1 MIPSRLPPS
10 TKRPV
15 FTRARALFLGAA
27 LFPVLAGAA
36 GTQPADLIGIYVKAL
51 DANPQ
56 YQAAVAGFR
65 EAAEAKPQAL
75 AKLLPQVGAGATAG
89 EFEQAVSG
97 NFFRGVFDNT
107 GAVGAAAAS
116 GDGINVN
123 HRDQFYS
130 LGYQV
135 GLTQVLFNWGLFKT
149 YDQSELKVGQAGVK
163 VYEAL
168 DGLRLQIAQAYFDVL
183 SAQDGVRFAT
193 AETDAVKQ
201 LLDQANNKLANG
213 IVTDVEAKQAQAEYD
228 LSEAELIDAQNTLA
242 VDLTQLQFLTG
253 GQSYS
258 KLKTLGPNF
267 QPAPPDPNKLDVWL
281 ERAQSQ
287 NLALQDKH
295 YGTEIAQK
303 EIEKQK
309 AARLPTLD
317 AGAKRSYAY
326 ADGGISNGIAA
337 GNNHGLD
344 ESIFLNLKV
353 PIYTGGAISSAVRGA
368 EAGLEVA
375 QYEEAAA
382 RNDAKHGTQ
391 VAFLN
396 ATAGLSHIS
405 ALNQAVQSAAAA
417 EDAAHVGYNV
427 GTKTYSDVLLAV
439 RTRYKAERD
448 YAQSRYGYVVNFL
461 KLKQS
466 AGALSHAD
474 LLTINRWLQQ

>member
-10 TKRPV
+10 NKRLL
-15 FTRARALFLGAA
+15 FNRARAVFLAA
-27 LFPVLAGAA
+27 TLVPVLAAAA
-36 GTQPADLIGIYVKAL
+36 GPGEPADLLSVYVKAL
-51 DANPQ
+51 DANPG
-56 YQAAVAGFR
+56 YQAAIAGFR

-75 AKLLPQVGAGATAG
+75 AKLLPQIGAGANVGAL
-89 EFEQAVSG
+89 EQAVSG
-97 NFFRGVFDNT
+97 QFFQGILNT
-107 GAVGAAAAS
+107 SNAVSNGNGLS
-116 GDGINVN
+116 VN
-123 HRDQFYS
+123 RRDQFYS
-130 LGYQV
+130 VGYQV
-135 GLTQVLFNWGLFKT
+135 GLTQVLFDWGLFKT

-168 DGLRLQIAQAYFDVL
+168 DDLRLQTAQAYFDVL
-183 SAQDGVRFAT
+183 SDQDGVHFAD
-193 AETDAVKQ
+193 AEKAAVGD
-201 LLDQANNKLANG
+201 LLDQAKNKLSSG
-213 IVTDVEAKQAQAEYD
+213 IVTDVEVKQAQAEYD
-228 LSEAELIDAQNTLA
+228 LSDASLIDAQNTLE
-242 VDLTQLQFLTG
+242 VDLTQLQLLTG

-258 KLKTLGPNF
+258 KLKPLGPAF
-267 QPAPPDPNKLDVWL
+267 QLAPPEPNKLETWL
-281 ERAQSQ
+281 DRAQSQ

-295 YGTEIAQK
+295 YGSEIAQK
-303 EIEKQK
+303 EIEMQK

-317 AGAKRSYAY
+317 ASAKRSYEY
-326 ADGGISNGIAA
+326 ADGGINNGIAA

-344 ESIFLNLKV
+344 ESVFLNLKV
-353 PIYTGGAISSAVRGA
+353 PIYTGGAISSGIRGA
-368 EAGLEVA
+368 EAGLEKA

-382 RNDAKHGTQ
+382 RNNAKHGTQ

-405 ALNQAVQSAAAA
+405 ALNQAVQSAVAA
-417 EDAAHVGYNV
+417 EDAANVGYNV

-448 YAQSRYGYVVNFL
+448 YAQARYGYIVNFL

>member
-10 TKRPV
+10 AKRLA
-15 FTRARALFLGAA
+15 FTRARGLFLAAA
-27 LFPVLAGAA
+27 LIPVLAAAEGA
-36 GTQPADLIGIYVKAL
+36 GQPADLIGIYVKAL

-56 YQAAVAGFR
+56 YQGAVAGFR

-75 AKLLPQVGAGATAG
+75 AKLLPQLGAGATAG
-89 EFEQAVSG
+89 ELEQAVSG
-97 NFFRGVFDNT
+97 QFFKGILNSSVT
-107 GAVGAAAAS
+107 S
-116 GDGINVN
+116 GDGLNVN

-130 LGYQV
+130 VGYQV
-135 GLTQVLFNWGLFKT
+135 ALTQVLFDWGLFKS
-149 YDQSELKVGQAGVK
+149 YDQSELQVGQAGVK

-168 DGLRLQIAQAYFDVL
+168 DLLRLQTAQAYFDVL
-183 SAQDGVRFAT
+183 AAQDGVRFAS
-193 AETDAVKQ
+193 AEKSAVGQ
-201 LLDQANNKLANG
+201 LLNQAKNKLSSG
-213 IVTDVEAKQAQAEYD
+213 LVTDVEAKQAQAEYD
-228 LSEAELIDAQNTLA
+228 LSDAELIDAQNTLD
-242 VDLTQLQFLTG
+242 VDLTQLQLLTG

-258 KLKTLGPNF
+258 SLKPLGTNF

-281 ERAQSQ
+281 ER
-287 NLALQDKH
+287 
-295 YGTEIAQK
+295 
-303 EIEKQK
+303 
-309 AARLPTLD
+309 
-317 AGAKRSYAY
+317 
-326 ADGGISNGIAA
+326 
-337 GNNHGLD
+337 
-344 ESIFLNLKV
+344 
-353 PIYTGGAISSAVRGA
+353 
-368 EAGLEVA
+368 A

-396 ATAGLSHIS
+396 ASAGLSHIS

-417 EDAAHVGYNV
+417 EDAAQVGYNV

-448 YAQSRYGYVVNFL
+448 YAQARYGYIVNFL

>member
-10 TKRPV
+10 SKRLV
-15 FTRARALFLGAA
+15 FSRARAVFLAAA
-27 LFPVLAGAA
+27 LVPTLAAAAGA
-36 GTQPADLIGIYVKAL
+36 GEPADLLSIYVKAL
-51 DANPQ
+51 DANPE

-75 AKLLPQVGAGATAG
+75 AKLLPQIGAGANAG
-89 EFEQAVSG
+89 ELDQAVSG
-97 NFFRGVFDNT
+97 DFFKGILDTTTAGGN
-107 GAVGAAAAS
+107 
-116 GDGINVN
+116 GINVN

-130 LGYQV
+130 LGYTV
-135 GLTQVLFNWGLFKT
+135 GLTQVLFDWGLFKT

-168 DGLRLQIAQAYFDVL
+168 DDLRLQTAQAYFDVL
-183 SAQDGVRFAT
+183 SDQDGVHFAS
-193 AETDAVKQ
+193 AEKEAVGD
-201 LLDQANNKLANG
+201 LLEQAKSKLSSG
-213 IVTDVEAKQAQAEYD
+213 IVTDVEVKQAQAEYD
-228 LSEAELIDAQNTLA
+228 LSDASLIDAQNTLE
-242 VDLTQLQFLTG
+242 VDLTQLQLLTG

-258 KLKTLGPNF
+258 KLKPLGPAF
-267 QPAPPDPNKLDVWL
+267 QPAPPEPNQLDTWL
-281 ERAQSQ
+281 DRAQSQ

-295 YGTEIAQK
+295 YGSEIAQK
-303 EIEKQK
+303 EIEMQK

-317 AGAKRSYAY
+317 ASAKRSYAY

-337 GNNHGLD
+337 GDNHGLD
-344 ESIFLNLKV
+344 QSVFLNLKV

-368 EAGLEVA
+368 EAGFERA
-375 QYEEAAA
+375 KYEEAAA
-382 RNDAKHGTQ
+382 RNNAKHGTQ

-396 ATAGLSHIS
+396 TTAGLSHIS
-405 ALNQAVQSAAAA
+405 ALNQAVQSAIAA
-417 EDAAHVGYNV
+417 EDAANVGYNV

-448 YAQSRYGYVVNFL
+448 YAQARYGYIVNFL

-474 LLTINRWLQQ
+474 LLIINRWLQQ

>member
-1 MIPSRLPPS
+1 MIPSCLPPS
-10 TKRPV
+10 KKRPAYI
-15 FTRARALFLGAA
+15 RARGLFLAAA
-27 LFPVLAGAA
+27 LVPVLAAA
-36 GTQPADLIGIYVKAL
+36 EGRGQPADLIGIYVKAL

-56 YQAAVAGFR
+56 YQAAAAGFR

-75 AKLLPQVGAGATAG
+75 AKLLPQVGAGAGAG
-89 EFEQAVSG
+89 ELEQAVSG
-97 NFFRGVFDNT
+97 QFFKGILNT
-107 GAVGAAAAS
+107 SATS
-116 GDGINVN
+116 GDGLNVN

-130 LGYQV
+130 VGYQV
-135 GLTQVLFNWGLFKT
+135 ALTQVLFNWGLFKT
-149 YDQSELKVGQAGVK
+149 YDQSELQVGQAGVK

-168 DGLRLQIAQAYFDVL
+168 DVLRLQTAQAYFDVL
-183 SAQDGVRFAT
+183 SAQDGVRFAS
-193 AETDAVKQ
+193 AEKEAVSQ
-201 LLDQANNKLANG
+201 LLDQARNKLSSG
-213 IVTDVEAKQAQAEYD
+213 LVTDVEAKQAQAEYD
-228 LSEAELIDAQNTLA
+228 LSDAELIDAQNTLD
-242 VDLTQLQFLTG
+242 VNLTQLQLLTG
-253 GQSYS
+253 DSYS
-258 KLKTLGPNF
+258 SLKPLGTNF

-303 EIEKQK
+303 EIERQK

-317 AGAKRSYAY
+317 ASAKRSYAY

-353 PIYTGGAISSAVRGA
+353 PIYTGGAISSGIRAA
-368 EAGLEVA
+368 QAGLERA

-382 RNDAKHGTQ
+382 RNEAKHGTQ

-396 ATAGLSHIS
+396 ASAGLSHIS

-417 EDAAHVGYNV
+417 EDAAQVGYNV

-439 RTRYKAERD
+439 RSRYKAERD
-448 YAQSRYGYVVNFL
+448 YAQARYGYIVNFL

>member
-10 TKRPV
+10 AKRLAY
-15 FTRARALFLGAA
+15 TRARGLFLAAA
-27 LFPVLAGAA
+27 LIPVLAAA
-36 GTQPADLIGIYVKAL
+36 EGPGQPADLIGIYVKAL

-56 YQAAVAGFR
+56 YQGAVAGFR

-75 AKLLPQVGAGATAG
+75 AKLLPQIGAGATAG
-89 EFEQAVSG
+89 ELEQAVSG
-97 NFFRGVFDNT
+97 QFFKGILNSSVT
-107 GAVGAAAAS
+107 S
-116 GDGINVN
+116 GDGLNVN

-130 LGYQV
+130 VGYQV
-135 GLTQVLFNWGLFKT
+135 ALTQVLFDWGLFKS
-149 YDQSELKVGQAGVK
+149 YDQSELQVGQAGVK

-168 DGLRLQIAQAYFDVL
+168 DLLRLQTAQAYFDVL
-183 SAQDGVRFAT
+183 AAQDGVRFAS
-193 AETDAVKQ
+193 AEKSAVGQ
-201 LLDQANNKLANG
+201 LLDQAKNKLSSG
-213 IVTDVEAKQAQAEYD
+213 LVTDVEAKQAQAEYD
-228 LSEAELIDAQNTLA
+228 LSDAELIDAQNTLD
-242 VDLTQLQFLTG
+242 VDLTQLQLLTG

-258 KLKTLGPNF
+258 SLKPLGTNF

-303 EIEKQK
+303 EIERQK

-317 AGAKRSYAY
+317 ASAKRSYAY

-344 ESIFLNLKV
+344 ENIFLNLKV
-353 PIYTGGAISSAVRGA
+353 PIYTGGAISSGIRAA
-368 EAGLEVA
+368 QAGLERA

-396 ATAGLSHIS
+396 ASAGLSHIS

-448 YAQSRYGYVVNFL
+448 YAQARYGYIVNFL